1 MKKLIA
7 AALAA
12 ASCASFAQAQ
22 AQAQAQAEQ
31 ASAQTAAP
39 SQAPPTSGPSVSTFT
54 LDQAV
59 LAAGGAAP
67 SNAAAAAGIEA
78 AQAARFVAGLRPNPV
93 VQGQVENIA
102 GSGPYSGLRSAE
114 TTLGIAVP
122 IELGGKRSARVAV
135 ASARVSRAQLQAAI
149 VAADIRVQVTQLYVE
164 AVAAERRL
172 TTALDQARIAAEV
185 LRGAGVRV
193 QAGRAS
199 PLEQQRAD
207 VARINADANVERL
220 TRLAEAARTNL
231 ARRIGRPIDG
241 TLDAGLLD
249 RLPAASFGPVVAPVA
264 QGTLA
269 LAAAEA
275 DLAIADAGVRLARA
289 NRIPDINVGPGLRR
303 LEATNDVAAVFSIS
317 IPIPVFNNG
326 RYAIAQAT
334 AERTQAEAVR
344 RVTALDVEQAIT
356 DAEAEAA
363 NAATSA
369 RAAAG
374 PATAAA
380 QEAAR
385 IARIGYREGKF
396 GQLDLLDAERTL
408 AETRVTA
415 IDALANYQNARA
427 RLERLTAPAPDQQ
440 GN

>member
-1 MKKLIA
+1 MMKKLIA
-7 AALAA
+7 AVLAA
-12 ASCASFAQAQ
+12 ASCASIAQAQ
-22 AQAQAQAEQ
+22 AQAQQAAVPPETSMAAQPL
-31 ASAQTAAP
+31 SA
-39 SQAPPTSGPSVSTFT
+39 FT

-67 SNAAAAAGIEA
+67 SNAAAAAGVEA
-78 AQAARFVAGLRPNPV
+78 AQAGRSVAGLRPNPTF
-93 VQGQVENIA
+93 QGQIENVV
-102 GSGPYSGLRSAE
+102 GSGPYRGVRSAE
-114 TTLGIAVP
+114 TTVGVAIP

-135 ASARVSRAQLQAAI
+135 ATAQVSRAELQAAI
-149 VAADIRVQVTQLYVE
+149 AAADIRVQVTQLYVE

-172 TTALDQARIAAEV
+172 TTARDQARIAAEV

-207 VARINADANVERL
+207 VARIYAEANVGRL
-220 TRLAEAARTNL
+220 TRLAEAAKTNL
-231 ARRIGRPIDG
+231 VRRIGRPIDG
-241 TLDAGLLD
+241 PLDAGLLD
-249 RLPAASFGPVVAPVA
+249 RLPAPTFGPVAPQRA
-264 QGTLA
+264 DGTLT
-269 LAAAEA
+269 LAAADA
-275 DLAIADAGVRLARA
+275 DLAIADAGIQLARA
-289 NRIPDINVGPGLRR
+289 NRVPDINVGPALRR
-303 LEATNDVAAVFSIS
+303 LEATNETAAVFAIS

-326 RYAIAQAT
+326 RAAIAQAT
-334 AERTQAEAVR
+334 AERTRAEAVR
-344 RVTALDVEQAIT
+344 RVTTLDVEQAIT

-374 PATAAA
+374 PALAAA

>member
-1 MKKLIA
+1 MKKMIA

-12 ASCASFAQAQ
+12 ASCASIAQAQ
-22 AQAQAQAEQ
+22 GQAQQAPAPTAEPSLATL
-31 ASAQTAAP
+31 ASAQP
-39 SQAPPTSGPSVSTFT
+39 SSAFT

-59 LAAGGAAP
+59 MEAGGVAP
-67 SNAAAAAGIEA
+67 SNVAAAAGVEA
-78 AQAARFVAGLRPNPV
+78 AQAGRSVAGLRPNPTF
-93 VQGQVENIA
+93 QSQVENVV
-102 GSGPYSGLRSAE
+102 GSGPYRGLRSAE
-114 TTLGIAVP
+114 TTVGVAVP
-122 IELGGKRSARVAV
+122 LELGGKRSARVAV
-135 ASARVSRAQLQAAI
+135 ASAQVSRAELQAAI
-149 VAADIRVQVTQLYVE
+149 VAADIRVQVTQLYVD
-164 AVAAERRL
+164 AIAAERRL
-172 TTALDQARIAAEV
+172 TTARDQARIASEV

-220 TRLAEAARTNL
+220 TRLTAAARINL

-241 TLDAGLLD
+241 PLDVGLLD
-249 RLPAASFGPVVAPVA
+249 RLPAPTYGPMAPTA
-264 QGTLA
+264 AAGTLA
-269 LAAAEA
+269 LAAADA
-275 DLAIADAGVRLARA
+275 DLAIADAGIRLAKA
-289 NRIPDINVGPGLRR
+289 NRIPDINIGPALRR
-303 LEATNDVAAVFSIS
+303 LEATKDTAAVFAIS

-326 RYAIAQAT
+326 RAAIAQAT
-334 AERTQAEAVR
+334 AERTRAEAVR

-374 PATAAA
+374 PALAAA

-408 AETRVTA
+408 AETRVAA
-415 IDALANYQNARA
+415 IDALANYQNTRA
-427 RLERLTAPAPDQQ
+427 RLERLTAPASDQQ

>member
-1 MKKLIA
+1 MHRI
-7 AALAA
+7 LAA
-12 ASCASFAQAQ
+12 ILVAASS
-22 AQAQAQAEQ
+22 
-31 ASAQTAAP
+31 ASAAQTREGPISSAP
-39 SQAPPTSGPSVSTFT
+39 SPSVGLS

-59 LAAGGAAP
+59 AAAGGSAPAAD
-67 SNAAAAAGIEA
+67 AASASINA
-78 AQAARFVAGLRPNPV
+78 AQAARDVAGLRPNPSF
-93 VQGQVENIA
+93 QGQVENVA
-102 GSGPYSGLRSAE
+102 GSGPYRGLRSAE
-114 TTLGIAVP
+114 TTVGVSIP

-135 ASARVSRAQLQAAI
+135 AGAQVSRAQLQAAI
-149 VAADIRVQVTQLYVE
+149 TAADIRVQVTQIYVE

-172 TTALDQARIAAEV
+172 ATARDQARIAAEV

-193 QAGRAS
+193 RAGRAS

-220 TRLAEAARTNL
+220 TRLADAARTNL

-241 TLDAGLLD
+241 ALDTGSLD
-249 RLPAASFGPVVAPVA
+249 RLPAATFGPVAPSKA
-264 QGTLA
+264 EGTLA
-269 LAAAEA
+269 LAAADA
-275 DLAIADAGVRLARA
+275 DLAIADAGIRLARA
-289 NRIPDINVGPGLRR
+289 NRAPDINIGPALRR
-303 LEATNDVAAVFSIS
+303 LEATNDTAAVLAIS

-326 RYAIAQAT
+326 RAAVAQAT
-334 AERTQAEAVR
+334 AEWTRAEAVR

-369 RAAAG
+369 SAASG
-374 PATAAA
+374 PALAAA

-408 AETRVTA
+408 AETRAAA

-440 GN
+440 GIDR